1 MSELYQT
8 IEYRGYNINI
18 KYDYDPES
26 PREAWENLGTIYSNH
41 RNYSPDNKS
50 IEDLTGQ
57 ECYQDDNGNFDTD
70 KFGEDYIWMPIYA
83 YIHSG
88 ITVSCRRHG
97 IYRDRWDS
105 GLFGIIAVEKSAV
118 MKEYGYKEIGEK
130 ERKVIECYLEGEIQT
145 LDSYYTGEVY
155 GYTITKVDDTGN
167 EEEYDSCWG
176 YYGDDNLKHIE
187 EECKSL
193 IDNFIKN
200 ERKERIA
207 YLRQRI
213 REKGRQLCLPFLDCP
228 QINPAV

>member
-1 MSELYQT
+1 MSDLYQT

-18 KYDYDPES
+18 KYDHDPES

-41 RNYSPDNKS
+41 RSYSPDNKS
-50 IEDLTGQ
+50 IEYLTNQ
-57 ECYQDDNGNFDTD
+57 ECYQNDNGDFDTD
-70 KFGEDYIWMPIYA
+70 KLGEDYIWMPVYA

-88 ITVSCRRHG
+88 ITVSCRRYG
-97 IYRDRWDS
+97 IYRDSWDS

-118 MKEYGYKEIGEK
+118 MKEHGYKEIGEK
-130 ERKVIECYLEGEIQT
+130 ERKVIECCLEGEIQT

-193 IDNFIKN
+193 IDNYIKN

-213 REKGRQLCLPFLDCP
+213 KEKGRQLCLPFLDFT